1 MVSAVN
7 IAMMNLEEFL
17 PDSVINETYEKK
29 KNEQYSK
36 KLQNVFFFPYF

>member
-17 PDSVINETYEKK
+17 PDSVINEMYEKK
-29 KNEQYSK
+29 KMNNIESIYKMYS
-36 KLQNVFFFPYF
+36 FSYF